1 MIRIV
6 ANIIIPLENKGFM
19 NLKEFHVVC
28 HLINISKNVQLAI
41 FYNTW
46 GEIIMIILILIII
59 SKI

>member
-28 HLINISKNVQLAI
+28 HLINISKNVQLPQKLYKIVYILLFNI
-41 FYNTW
+41 F
-46 GEIIMIILILIII
+46 
-59 SKI
+59 KK